1 MNNKYAYFCDT
12 TKCTDCSFPECAH
25 TTDENYIMY
34 KEGNDKTEMRFIYT
48 IDNVN
53 YYMEFVK
60 HPFLD
65 KKLNIQGRRKLNE
78 HD

>member
-1 MNNKYAYFCDT
+1 MNDKYAYFCNT

-34 KEGNDKTEMRFIYT
+34 KERNDKTEMRFMYT

-53 YYMEFVK
+53 YYMEFVN

-65 KKLNIQGRRKLNE
+65 KKVKYTGKE
-78 HD
+78 KTK

>member
-25 TTDENYIMY
+25 TTDENNIMY
-34 KEGNDKTEMRFIYT
+34 KEGNDKTQMRFIYT

-53 YYMEFVK
+53 YYMKFVK

-65 KKLNIQGRRKLNE
+65 KKVKYTGKE
-78 HD
+78 KTK

>member
-1 MNNKYAYFCDT
+1 
-12 TKCTDCSFPECAH
+12 
-25 TTDENYIMY
+25 MY

-65 KKLNIQGRRKLNE
+65 KKLNIQERRKLNE